1 MSITKKE
8 LADKIQERY
17 AGCGFAFVITGIANE
32 ESKYIHIEFTLSP
45 KYALTAQADTDWE
58 ERTDSN
64 RLMYGFTIC
73 NRTENPNWIRCNLD
87 LLNDTEVLQFLSN
100 WTTNHESEFE
110 KMVVEHNALEK
121 AIKFLENQQD
131 ELRRTYAKGIRKY
144 KTEDESNPDDED

>member
-1 MSITKKE
+1 MNITKKE

-32 ESKYIHIEFTLSP
+32 NSKYIQIEFTLSP
-45 KYALTAQADTDWE
+45 KYTLTAQADTEWE

-64 RLMYGFTIC
+64 RLMYGFTLC
-73 NRTENPNWIRCNLD
+73 NRKENPNWIRCNLD
-87 LLNDTEVLQFLSN
+87 LWNDTEVLQFLSN

-121 AIKFLENQQD
+121 AITFLENQQN
-131 ELRRTYAKGIRKY
+131 ELRRTYAKGIREY
-144 KTEDESNPDDED
+144 KQEKESNPDDED